1 MASINEYGTGYGN
14 LGTGTPVN
22 YDGTG
27 FLHIEVPPN
36 VITDVAYTDDGV
48 YYYLGGLATVIPYR
62 PVSATGPITV
72 DDGVIAGT
80 SGSGADITVTLP
92 TAASAGAGKM
102 LTVKKVDSGSK
113 KVIVAANGSEKID
126 GAASADLVS
135 QYDSITL
142 ISTGTA
148 WMTTA
153 KVVITP

>member
-1 MASINEYGTGYGN
+1 
-14 LGTGTPVN
+14 
-22 YDGTG
+22 
-27 FLHIEVPPN
+27 
-36 VITDVAYTDDGV
+36 
-48 YYYLGGLATVIPYR
+48 
-62 PVSATGPITV
+62 
-72 DDGVIAGT
+72 
-80 SGSGADITVTLP
+80 
-92 TAASAGAGKM
+92 
-102 LTVKKVDSGSK
+102 VDSGSK